1 MKTDKAQLLTAVEMA
16 RFVTDGLIALEA
28 VVPEELNRAVH
39 EALQAYR
46 GPSGRFWHA
55 HEAIRAVFEV
65 PKVRGALVSLVG
77 EDPIYDHSAVHVVG
91 PGQLTA
97 QDYHADSI
105 IDTRPLA
112 FDVQAFY
119 FCHDTPDEMGPT
131 LVLPGSH
138 LRRVNT
144 SSIGRYKNIVG
155 QRRLACKAG
164 TVVLMHHG
172 IWHCAQPNHTNDTRY
187 MFKLRLRPRVEQR
200 NLFNTDGI
208 DDPEVREI
216 LYRGGYQPWQGNE
229 ARLDHMNRARLWR
242 YVVGNDSVDV
252 SFEGALTRMGL

>member
-1 MKTDKAQLLTAVEMA
+1 MTKTPKAYLLTAKEMA
-16 RFVTDGLIALEA
+16 GFVTDGLIALEA
-28 VVPEELNRAVH
+28 VVPEELNQAVH
-39 EALQAYR
+39 QALRDYR
-46 GPSGRFWHA
+46 GPSGSFWHSND
-55 HEAIRAVFEV
+55 AIREVFEV
-65 PKVRGALVSLVG
+65 PRVRGALTSLVG

-91 PGQLTA
+91 PGHLKA

-144 SSIGRYKNIVG
+144 ASIGRYKNIVG
-155 QRRLACKAG
+155 QRRLACKGG
-164 TVVLMHHG
+164 TVVIMHHG
-172 IWHCAQPNHTNDTRY
+172 IWHGAQPNHTEVTRY

-200 NLFNTDGI
+200 NLFNTDDV
-208 DDPEVREI
+208 DDPEVRNI
-216 LYRGGYQPWQGNE
+216 LYRGYQPWQGNE
-229 ARLDHMNRARLWR
+229 GRLDHMNRARLWR

-252 SFEGALTRMGL
+252 SFEGAFARMGI